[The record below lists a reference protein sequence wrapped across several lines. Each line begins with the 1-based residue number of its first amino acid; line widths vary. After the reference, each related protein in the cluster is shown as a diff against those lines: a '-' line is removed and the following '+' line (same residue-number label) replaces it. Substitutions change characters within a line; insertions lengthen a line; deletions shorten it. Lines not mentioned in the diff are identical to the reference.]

1 MLFSFL
7 DIIIKILLLFIL
19 QVWASAIA
27 ITYLQF
33 LLSPALAM
41 FSVMKLL
48 PVKTSQTA
56 QKPAA
61 VKYITGEGHSRHT
74 ATLEQLMQAK

>member
-1 MLFSFL
+1 
-7 DIIIKILLLFIL
+7 
-19 QVWASAIA
+19 
-27 ITYLQF
+27 
-33 LLSPALAM
+33 M

-74 ATLEQLMQAK
+74 ATLERLMQAK